1 MTSQQN
7 LSMGE
12 GNTPLV
18 SLTSLARKW
27 GMQKIWAK
35 AEYLNPTG

>member
-1 MTSQQN
+1 MNTTEN

-18 SLTSLARKW
+18 SLPTLARKW

-35 AEYLNPTG
+35 AEY